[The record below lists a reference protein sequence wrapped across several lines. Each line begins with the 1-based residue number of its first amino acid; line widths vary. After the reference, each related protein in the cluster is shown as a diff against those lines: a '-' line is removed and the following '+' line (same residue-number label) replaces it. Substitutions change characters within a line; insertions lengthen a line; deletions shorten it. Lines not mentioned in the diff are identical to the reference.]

1 MATARRRDTAEA
13 MSQESVE
20 SFKRGLEAYT
30 RRDAQALVK
39 ELDRTIEWHP
49 ALQVMLGGEA
59 TVYRGHE
66 GVRELLR
73 DVDAA
78 LAEIHVE
85 FSETRDPGDRVV
97 AIGRVRTRG
106 KASGAVTES
115 PLGYVAD
122 FRNGKVTRIRT
133 YLDPEEALE
142 AAGLR
147 DANAAEE
154 SRPATSAAG

>member
-1 MATARRRDTAEA
+1 MKATPLGDTRWA
-13 MSQESVE
+13 MSQENVE
-20 SFKRGLEAYT
+20 SFKRGVEAYN
-30 RRDAQALVK
+30 RRDAQGLIDV
-39 ELDRTIEWHP
+39 LDPRVEWHP
-49 ALQVMLGGEA
+49 ALLVMLGGEP

-73 DVDAA
+73 DTDET

-85 FSETRDPGDRVV
+85 FSEIRDPGDRIV
-97 AIGRVRTRG
+97 ATGHIHTRG

-122 FRNGKVTRIRT
+122 FRDGKVTRIRT

-142 AAGLR
+142 AAGLS
-147 DANAAEE
+147 E
-154 SRPATSAAG
+154 